1 MLNFLQYTRAFLAQ
15 MQQPAQKAVETA
27 TESQGGFSW
36 ELAATILGVAALVI
50 GAIVQIFMRKQKED
64 PEVLKHVNALTQIV
78 NEHTTKQSETNAEIA
93 ALKANVANL
102 VKENEELK
110 QLIRDI
116 ERDNF
121 NALSKVVDK
130 VDNIK
135 DLLITFKPKK

>member
-1 MLNFLQYTRAFLAQ
+1 MLNILQCANNFLAQ
-15 MQQPAQKAVETA
+15 VQQPVHTAVETA
-27 TESQGGFSW
+27 SESQGGFSW

-50 GAIVQIFMRKQKED
+50 GAVVQIFMRKQKED

-78 NEHTTKQSETNAEIA
+78 NEHTTKQAETNAEIA
-93 ALKANVANL
+93 ALKANVVNL
-102 VKENEELK
+102 TRENEDLK